1 MSGES
6 RRRAAHC
13 EAMAQGTCT
22 HFPLRKDDPELAG
35 LPILAI
41 HLGDE
46 ATPELLANLLEVAAA
61 HLPLLRSG
69 WAGKEAAEGE
79 TRVARDAEGF
89 V

>member
-1 MSGES
+1 
-6 RRRAAHC
+6 
-13 EAMAQGTCT
+13 MAQGTST
-22 HFPLRKDDPELAG
+22 HFPLRKDDPELAR

-79 TRVARDAEGF
+79 ARVARDAEGF